1 MLARIT
7 TILKTKRLNQKSA
20 AEIMNISGAKMSKVL
35 SGHQFLSAE
44 AIGLLIKEFNIHPNW
59 LFGFEGNDEE
69 IIYMSSVTADLE
81 LAKRDKEI
89 QDLKLELGE
98 VYKQLAEE
106 RKRK

>member
-1 MLARIT
+1 
-7 TILKTKRLNQKSA
+7 
-20 AEIMNISGAKMSKVL
+20 MNISGAKMSKVI

-59 LFGFEGNDEE
+59 LFGFEGNDDE
-69 IIYMSSVTADLE
+69 IIYMSSPNADSE

-106 RKRK
+106 RRKK